1 MNIFSRRPRARAA
14 SHQLPLHRPDRHH
27 LVGILAGA
35 FGGATLVDGSLAV
48 DELRRRFELPP
59 LPGEEDEDYQTLG
72 GFMFDRF
79 GYIPRA
85 GEHFACH
92 GWRFEIMDMDRHRV
106 EQEEW
111 PLLWPRASP
120 TDPVSEVRTG

>member
-1 MNIFSRRPRARAA
+1 VEA
-14 SHQLPLHRPDRHH
+14 
-27 LVGILAGA
+27 
-35 FGGATLVDGSLAV
+35 
-48 DELRRRFELPP
+48 PP
-59 LPGEEDEDYQTLG
+59 SEDQTLG

-106 EQEEW
+106 DKVLLQKLASEQ
-111 PLLWPRASP
+111 PPGPVP
-120 TDPVSEVRTG
+120 TVS